1 MLHDI
6 LLPVETVSRELD
18 GKLLLAL
25 FAAEAGFRAHVGG
38 MNRIAE
44 AGFPPSIYIA
54 KSVRFAKQVR
64 LMSQLGHRIA
74 AWDEEGLV
82 RFRDDIHQSRIEPE
96 AFSIPSVLFSWGP
109 SNSAVWRSHQFY
121 RGVPIVDSGNPR
133 FDLLRPEL
141 RGLHAPA
148 VAALRARHGR
158 FALVNT
164 NFSFVNHFKPEGRKA
179 KVGRS
184 SYDSEAYLAFKREVD
199 AHKRKL
205 FAAFQAAVPDLAAAI
220 APHQL
225 VIRPH
230 PSESKEAWQRVAQG
244 LPNVLV
250 IYEGPVA
257 QWLLAARC
265 LIHNGCTSAVEAAVL
280 GKPVL
285 AYKPVEDA
293 ALDFHLPNG
302 LSEGYADI
310 ADVARRT
317 RQILEQDSD
326 AAVNDPTRQALLR
339 ENVSAI
345 DGPLASERI
354 VAVLKE
360 IAAADGGT
368 GTPLSRAR
376 ARIKIMARRVKRR
389 LSDSDRRYEQHKSS
403 DAEFTVARIAARA
416 GEFGAATGKF
426 GSLKFAQHGPGIVT
440 ISKA

>member
-1 MLHDI
+1 MLHDV

-25 FAAEAGFRAHVGG
+25 FAAEAGFRSHVGG

-44 AGFPPSIYIA
+44 AGFPSSIYIA

-82 RFRDDIHQSRIEPE
+82 RFRDDIHKSRIEPQ

-109 SNSAVWRSHQFY
+109 SNSAVWRSHRFY
-121 RGVPIVDSGNPR
+121 HGVPIVDAGNPR

-141 RGLHAPA
+141 RSLHAPA

-158 FALVNT
+158 FVLVNT
-164 NFSFVNHFKPEGRKA
+164 NFSFVNHFKPEGRKP

-184 SYDSEAYLAFKREVD
+184 SYDSDAFLAFKREVD
-199 AHKRKL
+199 EHKRKL
-205 FAAFQAAVPDLAAAI
+205 FAAFQAAVPELAAAI

-225 VIRPH
+225 IVRPH

-244 LPNVLV
+244 LPNVAV

-257 QWLLAARC
+257 QWLLAASC

-302 LSEGYADI
+302 LSEGYTAI
-310 ADVARRT
+310 SDVARRA
-317 RQILEQDSD
+317 RQIADQDGD
-326 AAVNDPTRQALLR
+326 AIVDDPARRALLSD
-339 ENVSAI
+339 NVSAI
-345 DGPLASERI
+345 DGPLACARI
-354 VAVLKE
+354 VAVLKD
-360 IAAADGGT
+360 IAAADGGA
-368 GTPLSRAR
+368 GTPLSRAG
-376 ARIKIMARRVKRR
+376 ARIRILARRVKRR

-403 DAEFTVARIAARA
+403 DGEFTAERIQARA
-416 GEFGAATGKF
+416 SQFAAATGRF
-426 GSLKFAQHGPGIVT
+426 GDLRFDQRSPGIVT
-440 ISKA
+440 ISKR